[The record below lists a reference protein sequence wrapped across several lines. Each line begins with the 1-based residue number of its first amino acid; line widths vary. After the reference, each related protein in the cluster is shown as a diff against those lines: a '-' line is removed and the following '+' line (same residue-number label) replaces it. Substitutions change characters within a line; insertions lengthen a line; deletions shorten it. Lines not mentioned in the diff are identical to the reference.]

1 MSNGFFIGRLC
12 NYLGLWYI
20 KYINESQVGNGNS
33 ISSISKDG
41 EKTESIF
48 TDIFW
53 TSIGNVSGNGYSAID
68 KTGFRADTYDKLSF
82 FTDKSYVEGLV
93 CAF

>member
-1 MSNGFFIGRLC
+1 MSQQLLFNNDMCICGKAFFIGRLC

-48 TDIFW
+48 TDIF
-53 TSIGNVSGNGYSAID
+53 
-68 KTGFRADTYDKLSF
+68 
-82 FTDKSYVEGLV
+82 
-93 CAF
+93 